1 MTFFIERSLIRWIF
15 RLEIV
20 SLSSSRSATP
30 SFSSPTNHVSSP
42 MNANQSPVTVGNRQ
56 NLFMPIGSPAAQQPQ
71 VSIKSIAI

>member
-1 MTFFIERSLIRWIF
+1 MAFNLIF
-15 RLEIV
+15 PLKIV

-71 VSIKSIAI
+71 VITPALTLHFE